1 MGDKMCDGRSYGILV
16 YLPALVNALAHVRCR
31 RKLVFG
37 VNVNLDDIR
46 NSMLW
51 GGLLEMGQS

>member
-1 MGDKMCDGRSYGILV
+1 MCDGRSYGILV
-16 YLPALVNALAHVRCR
+16 YHPALVNALAHVQCR

-37 VNVNLDDIR
+37 VYMNLDNIR